1 MVDQIVMSSFAWP
14 LAVVVVSVVFMWVFR
29 RPISRFIDRT
39 RSVSKDGVRA
49 YEDRQPSAKKPDALA
64 KFLET
69 YHSPLL
75 LEAEDALEG
84 EIKNLGLTDP
94 ADIRKALSKA
104 LAANR
109 IARWFEA
116 AQYQIFAS
124 QVAALTYLNAQPG
137 PIPKD
142 GLQGFYDKAAA
153 DFPNLYVGGTFDQ
166 WFAFLTTR
174 RLVAE
179 GDAGV
184 GISVPGRE
192 FLQWRVNQGHSGPWH
207 G

>member
-1 MVDQIVMSSFAWP
+1 MSSFAWP
-14 LAVVVVSVVFMWVFR
+14 LAVVTLGLVFIGVFR

-49 YEDRQPSAKKPDALA
+49 FEDPQPAAETPDALT

-69 YHSPLL
+69 YHNPLL
-75 LEAEDALEG
+75 LEEEAALEG

-94 ADIRKALSKA
+94 ADIRKALSKE

-109 IARWFEA
+109 IMRWFEA
-116 AQYQIFAS
+116 AQYHIFAS

-137 PIPKD
+137 PISKD
-142 GLQGFYDKAAA
+142 GLRVFYDKAAA
-153 DFPNLYVGGTFDQ
+153 DFPTMYAGRTFDQ
-166 WFAFLTTR
+166 WFAFLTAH

-179 GDAGV
+179 RETGV
-184 GISVPGRE
+184 GISVAGRG
-192 FLQWRVNQGHSGPWH
+192 FLQWRVNQGHSGPWY

>member
-1 MVDQIVMSSFAWP
+1 MVDEIVMSSFAWP
-14 LAVVVVSVVFMWVFR
+14 LAVVALGVVFMLVFR
-29 RPISRFIDRT
+29 RSISRFIDRT

-49 YEDRQPSAKKPDALA
+49 YEDPQPSAKKPDALA
-64 KFLET
+64 EFLET

-75 LEAEDALEG
+75 LEVENALEG
-84 EIKNLGLTDP
+84 EIEKLGLTDP
-94 ADIRKALSKA
+94 ADIRKALSKG

-109 IARWFEA
+109 IVRWFEA
-116 AQYQIFAS
+116 AQYHIFAS

-137 PIPKD
+137 PILKES
-142 GLQGFYDKAAA
+142 LQGFYDKAAA
-153 DFPNLYVGGTFDQ
+153 EFPHLYIGRTFEQ
-166 WFAFLTTR
+166 WFAFLTAQ

-184 GISVPGRE
+184 GISVAGRE

>member
-1 MVDQIVMSSFAWP
+1 MDQIVSSFAWP
-14 LAVVVVSVVFMWVFR
+14 LAVVTLGFVFIGVFR

-49 YEDRQPSAKKPDALA
+49 FDDPQPPAKKPDALA

-69 YHSPLL
+69 YHNPLL
-75 LEAEDALEG
+75 LEEEDAIEE

-94 ADIRKALSKA
+94 ADIRKALSKG

-109 IARWFEA
+109 IMRWFEA
-116 AQYQIFAS
+116 AQYHIYAS
-124 QVAALTYLNAQPG
+124 QVAALTYLNAQPD
-137 PIPKD
+137 PVPKD
-142 GLQGFYDKAAA
+142 GLRGFYDKAAA
-153 DFPNLYVGGTFDQ
+153 DFPILYASRTFDQ
-166 WFAFLTTR
+166 WFAFLTAH

-179 GDAGV
+179 GDAGI
-184 GISVPGRE
+184 GISGTGRQ
-192 FLQWRVNQGHSGPWH
+192 FLQWRVNQGHAGPWH